1 MSAPG
6 HIRLNGAFH
15 EWPREQSITDLL
27 ENLALDPRVVAVELN
42 RVVVKRGRYT
52 DTLVRQNDE
61 VEIVS
66 FVGGG

>member
-6 HIRLNGAFH
+6 AITLNGERR
-15 EWPREQSITDLL
+15 EWPRAQTVEHLL
-27 ENLALDPRVVAVELN
+27 HDLALDSRVVAVELN
-42 RVVVKRGRYT
+42 KLVVKRGRYV
-52 DTLVRQNDE
+52 DTLVQDGDA

>member
-6 HIRLNGAFH
+6 VIVLNGERR
-15 EWPREQSITDLL
+15 EWPREQSIEHLLQDLT
-27 ENLALDPRVVAVELN
+27 LDPRVVAVELN
-42 RVVVKRGRYT
+42 KLVVKRGRYA
-52 DTLVRQNDE
+52 DTIVHENDE

>member
-6 HIRLNGAFH
+6 SIMLNGEH
-15 EWPREQSITDLL
+15 REWPRAMTVDHLL
-27 ENLALDPRVVAVELN
+27 QDLALDSRVVAVELN
-42 RVVVKRGRYT
+42 RVVVKRGRYV
-52 DTLVRQNDE
+52 DTLVHDGDN

>member
-6 HIRLNGAFH
+6 VIMLNGERR
-15 EWPREQSITDLL
+15 EWSREQSIEHLL
-27 ENLALDPRVVAVELN
+27 QDLALDSRVVAVELN
-42 RVVVKRGRYT
+42 KLVIKRGRYAET
-52 DTLVRQNDE
+52 IVQENDE

>member
-6 HIRLNGAFH
+6 AIMLNGERR
-15 EWPREQSITDLL
+15 EWPRDQSLEHLL
-27 ENLALDPRVVAVELN
+27 QDLALDARLVAVELN
-42 RVVVKRGRYT
+42 RLVVKRGRYAET
-52 DTLVRQNDE
+52 IVRENDE